1 MMFYPPLLYWQ
12 ERKIYDQLSMG
23 IRYFDFRV
31 AAKPNDPSCELYF
44 AHMIY
49 THLTV
54 MVSTIFFFSVE
65 GWIPIPPLALN
76 LKP

>member
-1 MMFYPPLLYWQ
+1 MFYPLLIFWQ

-31 AAKPNDPSCELYF
+31 AAKPNDPSCELFF

-54 MVSTIFFFSVE
+54 MVSQIFFFF
-65 GWIPIPPLALN
+65 
-76 LKP
+76 